1 MFCFWHVSGTLV
13 HPIVVECLFPVSVT
27 QSVCGLRVTGCRLS
41 RLISHLLSPYL
52 HQDTVIL
59 THQSWSLEANYKT
72 LPYTYHDQY
81 QLRSS
86 IISLQQTIF
95 LQLYYPVCLS
105 IFCIFVWSG
114 CTSLPLDSRYSE
126 MLDGYNLG
134 ICFFSYTFMQGLLKD
149 AGSRDND
156 VCGSFT
162 QHLASECWGSSRES
176 FGQTL

>member
-1 MFCFWHVSGTLV
+1 MSIFRRFSINFSIIIWLTIIRNLFFIINVTKKMFWFWHVSGTLV

-105 IFCIFVWSG
+105 IFCILVWSG
-114 CTSLPLDSRYSE
+114 CTSLPLDSR
-126 MLDGYNLG
+126 
-134 ICFFSYTFMQGLLKD
+134 
-149 AGSRDND
+149 
-156 VCGSFT
+156 
-162 QHLASECWGSSRES
+162 
-176 FGQTL
+176 